1 MVELVVD
8 CIEDHGDDGVEN
20 RGNDGVEDH
29 GDGKVEDHG
38 DEGSK
43 IMAMARSN
51 FLTT

>member
-8 CIEDHGDDGVEN
+8 CIEDHGDGGVEN
-20 RGNDGVEDH
+20 RGNDEVEDH
-29 GDGKVEDHG
+29 GDGEVEDHG

-43 IMAMARSN
+43 IMMMAGSN